1 MSILC
6 TLFLEYV
13 MTLNHPAPRM
23 DDSTAMAPAHNG
35 LCKVVVGGERR
46 TSVIMRRAAGSTAA
60 VRHSRRGS
68 FLVLVIGILA
78 LISAFMIIYVAV
90 GRADQQLSSA
100 VGRSAVGLSDNPS
113 GDSGESSRD
122 AVAEKFAKYAAQV
135 IADDAVATF
144 YVNKDLEAVR
154 ADTGQAI
161 TGTIRLTREASD
173 FPYTEWSRRS
183 NAGVDAPDEYFSPV
197 GTFDQFKLTVGT
209 LPDSWAP
216 ADPWLASAE
225 PVWMNH
231 DALTNT
237 SAADIENEFILRK
250 DWQHISN
257 FAPDGAF
264 VNLYN
269 LRTTSTDPYLGNYD
283 ANHVVMQGGKTLT
296 AENGSVDGQ
305 TDFGGAINVNG
316 PAYYTMRQ
324 RHAAVPVGS
333 FDGAPAAVSYRPYQ
347 WADADGDGIYDSRWF
362 EMVDIRQETSGID
375 VNNPRDILGIA
386 GGEYRYFFAARAVDL
401 SAAVNVNTAGDF
413 VSGPTDS
420 GDFGPGYSPAEVD
433 LRRLL
438 GLQDVF
444 HEFNF
449 AYDAMAQSTFNMDD
463 GRPQNYFTYTN
474 ATDPMLTSLIG
485 NRAYLSL
492 GWSIDRGTIARLTDV
507 NSPVDRQRFGK
518 RDGSDSAGGTDGSKL
533 RSEYYD
539 RVGSRLDGISVHPTV
554 ANQFVSKKPF
564 GTPDLIELLTFRG
577 LNDPSYTSSLESA
590 VGGHF
595 EGTTSGSEDLYL
607 RFSPLRD
614 NRPLD
619 LERLDSTAGVMSSDR
634 EREIYASLAADVR
647 KRLTTLSGARAIK
660 TSDLPAVYDEERK
673 EYLPPSD
680 ALQETELKQRVSS
693 SQAISTI
700 GAYAR
705 GLVPYASSPEV
716 WPTSPDFDQYRFLN
730 YGYRSP
736 EVGLRMAA
744 QLATNLQAMKGNATG
759 KPVVLSVPLWGK
771 MNELLQDDGVA
782 PDGNPTPWSSRT
794 YKWSA
799 WPNTTGR
806 GDLGYPNLSRTQA
819 DNAGDELGA
828 DAVNMYGVQPQPFI
842 VSVAS
847 YSIYTDSKD
856 TDDEADSDTYQ
867 PGYPTGASKQVQI
880 RGDRDISNGD
890 YIADIFAVRVVNP
903 FPVSITFGGDII
915 GDSTGTDSDKW
926 LKSRDRYDYYLEYAG
941 RYYRMANWFLG
952 DNFASGDEGPIS
964 YSLGAG
970 KSCVFYFTSL
980 PVATIVDRLNDSQD
994 ADGGSGV
1001 EMLSAGGGAKETVFA
1016 PWLNKQLRGLF
1027 PGDENPKFIEQFD
1040 PKTGSPMPLDSG
1052 TIVDITSL
1060 DTTNPTGTA
1069 GAVRLWRAIRDDY
1082 NVELGNANEMWDETL
1097 DADASTMQSLP
1108 EQNLENDLLVDR
1120 FRDPDGGSTWRH
1132 PLQTGWNDV
1141 DGSRGWE
1148 YTGDNTNDA
1157 DNDNRASGMTFTL
1170 GGVVARS
1177 SDPYDRTIER
1187 TGLLPAYCIES
1198 GFGGSVANTATRSYT
1213 IEAGYVK
1220 LDVDMITGDDRT
1232 GGRVMHKD
1240 ENVSGVADS
1249 WFDSQSE
1256 SLGNVEIFHTMAEAP
1271 SQWTIGGS
1279 EVSRF
1284 EAAQIS
1290 PAISDQRPL
1299 LWAPSAGSKMRIG
1312 DVLLPLAIG
1321 AQYAFRVD
1329 DNPPATALELDER
1342 WLTLAE
1348 SWAIA
1353 LNYEDN
1359 NATLAA
1365 SDRFGIY
1372 EGFGDWEP
1380 TASPRVFPATDG
1392 GRLVLSSSFSNWAA
1406 PDAATQTLS
1415 PFVPFVDKNGNGE
1428 FDRDATDTESLS
1440 LGITPAASILEQFTS
1455 VPVTPSLTRAQLGT
1469 VNISTAPLAVLRVLP
1484 MLSPTTDTMTGYDWW
1499 WTSSDQTSNRSKLD
1513 GDTDLAAT
1521 VAAFRDKSW
1530 IRTRPGTTTGNTTV
1544 LAFDDRDNGGAVLS
1558 DITDGRDL
1566 NGRSGR
1572 AFTPGLREQ
1581 PGLIVAGEILSAARR
1596 SDLPDGGTTV
1606 PPADPTNIDFLGMDV
1621 EATGTGSRIN
1631 TQNKKGIGSFDYN
1644 DLDPVKNDYEVF
1656 EERLIVPNGVLASAT
1671 TRSDF
1676 FAVWFTVAGF
1686 RPSDVRG
1693 LSNTMPLVPSMQRR
1707 FVMVV
1712 DRSNVVKKGDK
1723 PRIVFFREVPLR

>member
-1 MSILC
+1 
-6 TLFLEYV
+6 

-23 DDSTAMAPAHNG
+23 DDSAASTPVHSG
-35 LCKVVVGGERR
+35 LCRVIVGGERR
-46 TSVIMRRAAGSTAA
+46 TSVIMRRAAGTTAA
-60 VRHSRRGS
+60 VRHNRRGS

-100 VGRSAVGLSDNPS
+100 VGRSAVGLSDNPT
-113 GDSGESSRD
+113 GDSGESARD

-135 IADDAVATF
+135 IADDALSTF
-144 YVNKDLEAVR
+144 YVNKDLQAIR

-161 TGTIRLTREASD
+161 AGTIRLTREASD
-173 FPYTEWSRRS
+173 FPYTDWNRRS
-183 NAGVDAPDEYFSPV
+183 NAGVNAPDQYFSPA
-197 GTFDQFKLTVGT
+197 GTFDQFTFTNVGD
-209 LPDSWAP
+209 LPLSWAP
-216 ADPWLASAE
+216 SDPWLASAE

-231 DALTNT
+231 DATTNT
-237 SAADIENEFILRK
+237 STADIENEFLLRR

-269 LRTTSTDPYLGNYD
+269 LRRSTIDPYLGNFGAD
-283 ANHVVMQGGKTLT
+283 HTEMQVSKTLT
-296 AENGSVDGQ
+296 SQNGGVANS
-305 TDFGGAINVNG
+305 TDFGKGIDQDF
-316 PAYYTMRQ
+316 PAYFTMRQ
-324 RHAAVPVGS
+324 RHAAVPVGA
-333 FDGAPAAVSYRPYQ
+333 FDGAPAASSYRPYQ

-362 EMVDIRQETSGID
+362 EMVDPRMEDGTID
-375 VNNPRDILGIA
+375 VANPRDVLGIT

-438 GLQDVF
+438 GLQDVY
-444 HEFNF
+444 HEFEF
-449 AYDAMAQSTFNMDD
+449 AYDAMAQSSVGMDD

-474 ATDPMLTSLIG
+474 ETDPILTSLVG

-492 GWSIDRGTIARLTDV
+492 GWSIDRGTIARLTDI
-507 NSPVDRQRFGK
+507 NNPVDRQRFGK
-518 RDGSDSAGGTDGSKL
+518 RDGSDASGGTDGSKL

-539 RVGSRLDGISVHPTV
+539 RVGSRLDGISRHPTA

-564 GTPDLIELLTFRG
+564 GTPDLIELLSFRG

-595 EGTTSGSEDLYL
+595 EGTTAGSEDLYL

-619 LERLDSTAGVMSSDR
+619 LERLDSTSGVMSTTR

-660 TSDLPAVYDEERK
+660 TSDLPAVYDDERK
-673 EYLPPSD
+673 EYIPSSD
-680 ALQETELKQRVSS
+680 SLQETELKQQLAS

-716 WPTSPDFDQYRFLN
+716 WPANALFDQYRFLN

-744 QLATNLQAMKGNATG
+744 QLAANLQAMKGVSTG
-759 KPVVLSVPLWGK
+759 DQVVLTVPLWRQ
-771 MNELLQDDGVA
+771 MIELIKDDGVA
-782 PDGNPTPWSSRT
+782 PDGDPTPWASRT

-799 WPNTTGR
+799 WPNSTGR
-806 GDLGYPNLSRTQA
+806 GELGYENLSLTRA

-828 DAVNMYGVQPQPFI
+828 DAVNVYGVEPQPFI
-842 VSVAS
+842 ASVAC
-847 YSIYTDSKD
+847 YSIYTDAQD
-856 TDDEADSDTYQ
+856 TDDEPDGEPYVDGFPA
-867 PGYPTGASKQVQI
+867 GAPEVQI
-880 RGDRDISNGD
+880 RGVRDISNGD
-890 YIADIFAVRVVNP
+890 YIGDIFAVRVVNP
-903 FPVSITFGGDII
+903 FTSDINFSQGI
-915 GDSTGTDSDKW
+915 SVTSDGADRPRWEK
-926 LKSRDRYDYYLEYAG
+926 LRDRFDYYLEYAG
-941 RYYRMANWFLG
+941 RYYRLAGRTLG
-952 DNFASGDEGPIS
+952 EATDPSDDGPTNFT
-964 YSLGAG
+964 LGGG
-970 KSCVFYFTSL
+970 KSCVFYFSSL
-980 PVATIVDRLNDSQD
+980 PVSTIVDRLNASQD
-994 ADGGSGV
+994 TDNGEDVSS
-1001 EMLSAGGGAKETVFA
+1001 LPPGAFGFKELTLA
-1016 PWLNKQLRGLF
+1016 PWLNKQMKGLF
-1027 PGDENPKFIEQFD
+1027 PGEATPMFVEQFD
-1040 PKTGSPMPLDSG
+1040 PKTGQPIPLDSA
-1052 TIVDITSL
+1052 TIVDITAL
-1060 DTTNPTGTA
+1060 DTTNPTGTV
-1069 GAVRLWRAIRDDY
+1069 GAVRLWRAIRDPY
-1082 NVELGNANEMWDETL
+1082 NENLGNANEMWRTDGI
-1097 DADASTMQSLP
+1097 DFNDPGQIPAMP
-1108 EQNLENDLLVDR
+1108 EQNLENDMLVDR
-1120 FRDPDGGSTWRH
+1120 FRDPNGGSTWRH
-1132 PLQTGWNDV
+1132 LLDPGWNDV
-1141 DGSRGWE
+1141 DGSEGWE
-1148 YTGDNTNDA
+1148 YTGVDTRND

-1170 GGVVARS
+1170 GGVVSRAG
-1177 SDPYDRTIER
+1177 DLDGKDIER

-1198 GFGGSVANTATRSYT
+1198 GFASSETSNTAHKAYD
-1213 IEAGYVK
+1213 EVAGIAQLK
-1220 LDVDMITGDDRT
+1220 KSMLSGDDQV
-1232 GGRVMHKD
+1232 GGHVLYTEKD
-1240 ENVSGVADS
+1240 FTDSGDS
-1249 WFDSQSE
+1249 WFKTQSDTGDVI
-1256 SLGNVEIFHTMAEAP
+1256 LFHTMAEAP
-1271 SQWTIGGS
+1271 SQWETAGT
-1279 EVSRF
+1279 EVLRDT
-1284 EAAQIS
+1284 AAQLGG
-1290 PAISDQRPL
+1290 AILTNRPL
-1299 LWAPSAGSKMRIG
+1299 LWAKSAGSRVRLG

-1321 AQYAFRVD
+1321 TQYAFRFD
-1329 DNPPATALELDER
+1329 DSAPTNALELDER

-1348 SWAIA
+1348 SWSIA
-1353 LNYEDN
+1353 LNYEDSN
-1359 NATLAA
+1359 PTLA
-1365 SDRFGIY
+1365 SNERFGIY
-1372 EGFGDWEP
+1372 EGFGDLDA
-1380 TASPRVFPATDG
+1380 ASTPRVFPATDA
-1392 GRLVLSSSFSNWAA
+1392 GRLVLNSAFSNWAA
-1406 PDAATQTLS
+1406 PDSTTQTLS

-1428 FDRDATDTESLS
+1428 FDRGGTDTESLS
-1440 LGITPAASILEQFTS
+1440 LGITPAAAILEQFTS
-1455 VPVTPSLTRAQLGT
+1455 VPVTPSLTRPQLGT

-1499 WTSSDQTSNRSKLD
+1499 WTSTDQGGNRSKLD

-1530 IRTRPGTTTGNTTV
+1530 IRTRPNISDVTTV
-1544 LAFDDRDNGGAVLS
+1544 LAFDDRDAGGAPLT
-1558 DITDGRDL
+1558 DITDDRDL

-1581 PGLIVAGEILSAARR
+1581 PGFIAAGEILSAARR
-1596 SDLPDGGTTV
+1596 RDLPEGGVVV

-1631 TQNKKGIGSFDYN
+1631 TQNKKGIGSLDYTE
-1644 DLDPVKNDYEVF
+1644 LDPVKNDYEVF
-1656 EERLIVPNGVLASAT
+1656 EERLIVPNAVLGTAT

-1693 LSNTMPLVPSMQRR
+1693 LSNTTPLVPAMQRR